1 MKSIRRFVYAALLTL
16 SALSL
21 TPSPASAQE
30 AAGRFTLA
38 HEVHWQNAIVPAGD
52 YRFTLESKGPYEV
65 LALNKVSGSG
75 AGFMILVTAADSSS
89 VRGLS
94 RLILVDT
101 PDGSFVKVMELPA
114 FGMTLHFVVPS
125 EAREVAEAGVV
136 SSASSAGY

>member
-1 MKSIRRFVYAALLTL
+1 MKSIRRFVYAALLSL
-16 SALSL
+16 SALSF
-21 TPSPASAQE
+21 TPSLASAQE

-89 VRGLS
+89 AGSVS
-94 RLILVDT
+94 RLILVDR
-101 PDGSFVKVMELPA
+101 PDGSFVRLMELPA

-125 EAREVAEAGVV
+125 EAREAAEAVA
-136 SSASSAGY
+136 SSTSSAGY